1 MQSARR
7 LIDFTGSLGVLWSAN
22 PANNQLKD
30 KPMQRREFI
39 KKTGLG
45 LAAATGAAAVPTLGR
60 AEALPTLKWRLASS
74 FPKSLDTLYGT
85 SDFLAKRIA
94 DMTEGKFEIRVFAGG
109 EIVPAN
115 GVLDAVQQN
124 TVECGHTC
132 GYYYHGKNKAF
143 SLETTIP
150 FGLGV
155 RQMNAWYYFG
165 EGQALFREFFAK
177 YNVVNF
183 LGGNTGTQMG
193 GWFRKEVKSL
203 EDMKGLKIRIPG
215 FGAEVFSALGAVPQ
229 LLPGPEIYPALERG
243 AIDAAEWVGPYDDEK
258 LGFYKVAKFYY
269 YPSWWEPGPTISFY
283 VNKEQWEKL
292 PKPYQ
297 TAFETAASEA
307 NLRMMAAYDAKNPPA
322 IQRLAQN
329 GAQLKRYPD
338 DAMKAAYEAAQKIYA
353 EESAKNPD
361 FKKIYDSQRA
371 FQQVSDIWMGLAE
384 NTLASFMQ
392 SQLRAKK

>member
-1 MQSARR
+1 
-7 LIDFTGSLGVLWSAN
+7 
-22 PANNQLKD
+22 
-30 KPMQRREFI
+30 MQRREFI
-39 KKTGLG
+39 RKAGLG
-45 LAAATGAAAVPTLGR
+45 LAAATGVAAVPVIGQ
-60 AEALPTLKWRLASS
+60 AEALPAIKWRLASS

-94 DMTEGKFEIRVFAGG
+94 EITDGKFEIRVFAGG

-132 GYYYHGKNKAF
+132 GYYYHGKNKTF

-177 YNVVNF
+177 YNIVNF

-193 GWFRKEVKSL
+193 GWFRKEIKSL
-203 EDMKGLKIRIPG
+203 ADMKGLKIRIPG

-243 AIDAAEWVGPYDDEK
+243 AIDAAEWVGPYDEEK

-283 VNKEQWEKL
+283 INKEQWEKL

-297 TAFETAASEA
+297 TAFEVAASEA

-384 NTLASFMQ
+384 NTLATFMQ